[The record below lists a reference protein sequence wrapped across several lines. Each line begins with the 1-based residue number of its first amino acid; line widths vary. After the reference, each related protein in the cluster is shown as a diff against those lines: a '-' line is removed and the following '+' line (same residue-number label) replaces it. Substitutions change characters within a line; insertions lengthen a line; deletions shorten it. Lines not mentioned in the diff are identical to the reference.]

1 MHNTTTSFYMGLTKE
16 LPCFALVYIRNLNL
30 QLLAAK
36 ELPR

>member
-1 MHNTTTSFYMGLTKE
+1 MHNTSSLYMGLTKE